1 MIKPNKHYTKAIIHT
16 KALDDN
22 TRKGTTINLHV
33 DDVGSALISND
44 HKIRKFKQYII
55 HNYLQD
61 LNKCAKYKQ
70 NLQYLSIYH
79 CSYPRITNVCHRL
92 FAATLEATV
101 AKVKSKY
108 FLTSCRHY
116 HQS

>member
-1 MIKPNKHYTKAIIHT
+1 MVRNDKTKLKAIIHT
-16 KALDDN
+16 KALDEN
-22 TRKGTTINLHV
+22 TIKGTSINLHV
-33 DDVGSALISND
+33 DGVGSSLISKD
-44 HKIRKFKQYII
+44 HKIRKLRHYII

-61 LNKCAKYKQ
+61 LNKCAKYKK
-70 NLQYLSIYH
+70 NLQYLSIYR
-79 CSYPRITNVCHRL
+79 CSYPKITNVCHRL
-92 FAATLEATV
+92 FAVTLEAIV